1 VTFNFDTETARR
13 KAMVD
18 AILDEL
24 TAWNPRERIGMFRK
38 WLQGSLSIVHLHVLT
53 ILEAAGSMPMG
64 KLADALDVSVAS
76 TTGIVDR
83 MEQRGLVERRHNPD
97 DRRVVLV
104 HPTAVGLRV
113 FSDLDELRRRNLG
126 AILVR
131 LSEDELKSTLIGL
144 RAMSAARA
152 TILDEGGKPLTE
164 PSRHPE
170 DRAR

>member
-1 VTFNFDTETARR
+1 MTFSFDAEGRR
-13 KAMVD
+13 KEMVE

-24 TAWNPRERIGMFRK
+24 TAWNPRERMGMFRK

-76 TTGIVDR
+76 ATGIVDR
-83 MEQRGLVERRHNPD
+83 MEQRGLVERHQSPE
-97 DRRVVLV
+97 DRRVILV
-104 HPTAVGLRV
+104 HPTEAGLRV
-113 FSDLDELRRRNLG
+113 FSDIDELRRQNLG

-131 LSEDELKSTLIGL
+131 LSEDELRSTLIGL

-152 TILDEGGKPLTE
+152 TILDEHAKPLTDLTQQ
-164 PSRHPE
+164 PE
-170 DRAR
+170 DPAR